1 LCDMILRRRFD
12 ITTRVRVGNR
22 FIKGASDIL
31 PLEDSGFDVIILDLD
46 IKCAVGNINDILVV
60 TIRALS
66 EELEKVPDQQHHA
79 YNDERTE
86 QDGRHAVTRAR
97 IAIVVAVTTIVW
109 PLWAVRAPLIG
120 VALEHIYSLSIHK
133 FRPAFLQVIPDH
145 REWRCNTGYYF
156 ASYTYTILSSTGYH
170 VKSRPTWSTGLG
182 RYR

>member
-1 LCDMILRRRFD
+1 MVLRRRFD
-12 ITTRVRVGNR
+12 ITTCVRVGNR

-31 PLEDSGFDVIILDLD
+31 PLEDIVFD
-46 IKCAVGNINDILVV
+46 
-60 TIRALS
+60 
-66 EELEKVPDQQHHA
+66 
-79 YNDERTE
+79 
-86 QDGRHAVTRAR
+86 
-97 IAIVVAVTTIVW
+97 VTTIVW